1 MVDSDMNTAVMPSPL
16 FVSVLDNLKPLI
28 RIATLGINDADS
40 VLVKAYFRL
49 LLRLDYEINWVAA
62 TDPSADLLLVSRGLS
77 YFEKTQDFLQSLHIP
92 ILYVEPSRSAVE
104 GRLENDVLTLPLPDI
119 KLLQIWLGKHV
130 ALLSSALTPVE
141 SQLASKHVFESV
153 DAVQTISPPVEVAG
167 SHVDVA
173 ANQYI
178 TEFDQLIIFLQQ
190 PQVQPRYVTLYDQ
203 YRLRIGV
210 VDIVQQQFWIQQVG
224 SFKLTEGWSLK
235 LGLGAN
241 DPLRPR
247 GEVVDLKQWLWD
259 ALSNA
264 KSTTT
269 LVTIDRLIHLKHW
282 PKPQSNASRRQV
294 LRVLALLAQQ
304 PMSIKRLSQTLSL
317 SVAEVHMI
325 VGSLYGSGCATLGT
339 VVQDWDLSH
348 EGIAQVQPS
357 RGLRNLLSSLRNSLR
372 L

>member
-1 MVDSDMNTAVMPSPL
+1 MNSAVDQPLPSL
-16 FVSVLDNLKPLI
+16 SGLDDLKQLVC
-28 RIATLGINDADS
+28 IATLGINDADR

-49 LLRLDYEINWVAA
+49 LLRLDYDINWAAA
-62 TDPSADLLLVSRGLS
+62 TDPHANLLLVSRGLS
-77 YFEKTQDFLQSLHIP
+77 YFEKTQDFLQSLRIP
-92 ILYVEPSRSAVE
+92 ILYVEPSRSGVE
-104 GRLENDVLTLPLPDI
+104 GGLENNVLTLPLLDT
-119 KLLQIWLGKHV
+119 KLLQIWLGQHV
-130 ALLSSALTPVE
+130 ALLSSAL
-141 SQLASKHVFESV
+141 AS
-153 DAVQTISPPVEVAG
+153 AG
-167 SHVDVA
+167 SSPKSAQALAPVDTVQPLNPPSEVSSA
-173 ANQYI
+173 PIDLTANQYI
-178 TEFDQLIIFLQQ
+178 TELHKLIVFLQQ

-210 VDIVQQQFWIQQVG
+210 VDTVQQQFWIQQAG

-304 PMSIKRLSQTLSL
+304 PMSIKRLSQTLNL
-317 SVAEVHMI
+317 SVAEVHLI
-325 VGSLYGSGCATLGT
+325 IGSLYGSGCATLGV

-348 EGIAQVQPS
+348 ESVAQIRPPQ
-357 RGLRNLLSSLRNSLR
+357 GLRKLLSSLRNSLR